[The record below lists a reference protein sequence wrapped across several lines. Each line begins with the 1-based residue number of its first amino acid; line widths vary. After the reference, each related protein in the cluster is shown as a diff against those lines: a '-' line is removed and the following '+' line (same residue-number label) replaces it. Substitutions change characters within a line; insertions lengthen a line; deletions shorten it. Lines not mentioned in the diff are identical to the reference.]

1 MGTGM
6 KLSLGRA
13 AKAGGASKATLLK
26 ALGAGE
32 LTGTKGSDGV
42 WAIDSAEVA
51 RWRENREKPQRGRRP
66 APPEAPAPKVDHAA
80 LQVELRMLR
89 EKLDEM
95 IEREKRAEGRAERA
109 EGRAERALEEERAA
123 KAAWNR
129 LIEDQSQRPKGLWA
143 RLTGR

>member
-1 MGTGM
+1 M

-13 AKAGGASKATLLK
+13 AKAAGSSKATLLK

-42 WAIDSAEVA
+42 WSIDAAEVA

-66 APPEAPAPKVDHAA
+66 APPEAPTPKVDHAA

-89 EKLDEM
+89 ERLDEM
-95 IEREKRAEGRAERA
+95 IERERRAEE
-109 EGRAERALEEERAA
+109 RAERALEEERAA
-123 KAAWNR
+123 KATLTR
-129 LIEDQSQRPKGLWA
+129 LIEDQRPRGLWS

>member
-1 MGTGM
+1 M
-6 KLSLGRA
+6 
-13 AKAGGASKATLLK
+13 
-26 ALGAGE
+26 
-32 LTGTKGSDGV
+32 
-42 WAIDSAEVA
+42 
-51 RWRENREKPQRGRRP
+51 
-66 APPEAPAPKVDHAA
+66 VDHAA
-80 LQVELRMLR
+80 FQVELRMLR

-95 IEREKRAEGRAERA
+95 IEREKRAEERAERA